1 MEQRATRLLAD
12 TAGLGTDTTVLM
24 HGGVALAF
32 RGADAASL
40 GAGHQLRLDQHRA
53 GLREARDD
61 ACACEA
67 YVRAV
72 EAGSD
77 AADEV
82 SDVSLAQAGVGTAD
96 A

>member
-12 TAGLGTDTTVLM
+12 TAGLGTNTTVLM
-24 HGGVALAF
+24 HCSVALAF
-32 RGADAASL
+32 RDADAASL

-61 ACACEA
+61 PGAGEA

-77 AADEV
+77 TADEV
-82 SDVSLAQAGVGTAD
+82 SNVSLAQAGIGTAD